1 MPYFFSSTPGND
13 EKLVRIVR
21 QHWIKYVFLIF
32 VYLVLLSL
40 SVGMF
45 VAAGVTAYH
54 TQWVSFV
61 LFTAALVLFLFAH
74 HWFFVTLLCEM
85 AVHIAITNHRVVWV
99 RDKLFLDEHMTEYAF
114 TIMETVEARK
124 HGLLQTILRYGTLQF
139 ETGPDITLVPHPI
152 SVAKDIEQAMG
163 MR

>member
-1 MPYFFSSTPGND
+1 MTKAGAHRTPALDQICFSDLRVSRTALAQCRHVRRRRRDGVPHPVGIVCAVHSGTRSVFIRPS
-13 EKLVRIVR
+13 LV
-21 QHWIKYVFLIF
+21 
-32 VYLVLLSL
+32 
-40 SVGMF
+40 
-45 VAAGVTAYH
+45 
-54 TQWVSFV
+54 
-61 LFTAALVLFLFAH
+61 
-74 HWFFVTLLCEM
+74 FVTLLCEM

-99 RDKLFLDEHMTEYAF
+99 RDKVILDEHTTEYAF

-163 MR
+163 NAVTGFTV